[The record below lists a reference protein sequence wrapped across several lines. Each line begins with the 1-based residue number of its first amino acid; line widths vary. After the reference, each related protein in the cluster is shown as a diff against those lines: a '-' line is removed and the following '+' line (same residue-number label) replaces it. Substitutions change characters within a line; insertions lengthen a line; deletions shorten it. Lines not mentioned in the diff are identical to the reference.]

1 MNTDSD
7 NSDEMESVSALSSN
21 CIKIHICFSE
31 MKKKKYKEEK
41 MKEIVR
47 TICALLNSLGGTVTM
62 EFKAATEK
70 DVQNLKRAIEQRL
83 SDILGFS
90 SMRDH
95 IDFVSS
101 RTDGCVFIVKGVSS
115 LCTMNYNLSMPS
127 ETQVLAVLPKATI
140 VEIGEI
146 LSSEKRFVEVEK
158 VVEIGTHHNEFVF
171 QQRMTDGLL
180 ESKTIQL
187 KCLKAEKSKC
197 VTLGDRMINKANKFA
212 KYVSA
217 FANHRGGHIYY
228 GVEDDGVVKGEFVED
243 EEEITKKVSK
253 AINNM
258 VWSTKC
264 EEPKRGQHW
273 EIFFEPV
280 HGVNGDVV
288 PSTFV
293 IVVYI
298 ARCAGGVFT
307 EVPESYHVV
316 NGEVKKMEYNKWRE
330 RFFQMTSPQH
340 VARVQW
346 SSKGKKQLLVL
357 MEKMI
362 HLRNSGDK
370 ARFESFIRQVKQNDP
385 SIEVQ
390 LIILSQ
396 EAAFANRRSEPV
408 KAKLLIEKYHELMCK
423 NEMRE
428 NHPLFQCLE
437 LLIQSASERS
447 LGNFKKSYDL
457 ATSGLQFVEL
467 VSLGSFTAWF
477 YLHIASQLTAASYA
491 CPKDHD
497 YQIALAKVYGKNG
510 LWYAQSVNDCPN
522 ETFRADTQQAIYIHL
537 ACTYLACS
545 TNGTIHLKADVPDD
559 DITCA
564 KNCLMKVQELTLE
577 GHELSSLREI
587 EFRLAHSSLFVRQS
601 QLLTST
607 QQPLLES
614 SVYSKKLQ
622 ICQRGSQMKS
632 AMLQCEEALKLAKKS
647 NLREMVQNTLRQKAY
662 VTEKNV
668 SDAVKH
674 FKPGNRTGVTEH
686 LLTPLSCTTGI

>member
-1 MNTDSD
+1 
-7 NSDEMESVSALSSN
+7 
-21 CIKIHICFSE
+21 
-31 MKKKKYKEEK
+31 
-41 MKEIVR
+41 
-47 TICALLNSLGGTVTM
+47 
-62 EFKAATEK
+62 
-70 DVQNLKRAIEQRL
+70 
-83 SDILGFS
+83 
-90 SMRDH
+90 
-95 IDFVSS
+95 
-101 RTDGCVFIVKGVSS
+101 
-115 LCTMNYNLSMPS
+115 
-127 ETQVLAVLPKATI
+127 
-140 VEIGEI
+140 
-146 LSSEKRFVEVEK
+146 
-158 VVEIGTHHNEFVF
+158 
-171 QQRMTDGLL
+171 
-180 ESKTIQL
+180 
-187 KCLKAEKSKC
+187 
-197 VTLGDRMINKANKFA
+197 
-212 KYVSA
+212 
-217 FANHRGGHIYY
+217 
-228 GVEDDGVVKGEFVED
+228 
-243 EEEITKKVSK
+243 
-253 AINNM
+253 M
-258 VWSTKC
+258 VWPTEC
-264 EEPKRGQHW
+264 EGPKKGQHW

-280 HGVNGDVV
+280 HDDVV

-340 VARVQW
+340 VARAQW

-467 VSLGSFTAWF
+467 VSLGSFSAWF

-497 YQIALAKVYGKNG
+497 YQIALAKIYGKNG
-510 LWYAQSVNDCPN
+510 LWYAQSGNDCPN
-522 ETFRADTQQAIYIHL
+522 ETFLADTQQAIYIHL

>member
-1 MNTDSD
+1 
-7 NSDEMESVSALSSN
+7 
-21 CIKIHICFSE
+21 
-31 MKKKKYKEEK
+31 
-41 MKEIVR
+41 MKEIVA
-47 TICALLNSLGGTVTM
+47 TFNAVLNSNGGCVSLALQSGTTSN
-62 EFKAATEK
+62 
-70 DVQNLKRAIEQRL
+70 VQSLKRAIEQRL
-83 SDILGFS
+83 SGILGFS
-90 SMRDH
+90 YMRDH
-95 IDFVSS
+95 IHLVSS
-101 RTDGCVFIVKGVSS
+101 NTDALVFTVEGAYR
-115 LCTMNYNLSMPS
+115 LCTMNYNLYIPT
-127 ETQVLAVLPKATI
+127 ETQATAVPPKTPIADVKEMLP
-140 VEIGEI
+140 
-146 LSSEKRFVEVEK
+146 SEKRIFEVGEL
-158 VVEIGTHHNEFVF
+158 VEIKTHHKDFVS
-171 QQRMTDGLL
+171 QQRMTDGLP
-180 ESKTIQL
+180 ESKTTQL

-197 VTLGDRMINKANKFA
+197 VTLGDRMTNKANKFA
-212 KYVSA
+212 NYVSA

-228 GVEDDGVVKGEFVED
+228 GVQDDGVVKGELVED
-243 EEEITKKVSK
+243 KEEITKKVSK
-253 AINNM
+253 AINKM
-258 VWSTKC
+258 VWPTEC
-264 EEPKRGQHW
+264 EGPKKGQHW

-280 HGVNGDVV
+280 HDDVV

-467 VSLGSFTAWF
+467 VSLGSFSAWF

-614 SVYSKKLQ
+614 SVYSEKLQ